1 MSLATQAAVPL
12 KSVLKQMLK
21 PLGLTYKIEDEM
33 VLITS
38 PQAAV
43 ATGQAIRKTYYIG
56 DLIKQGQFMRVPTG
70 DGLTNLVAIG
80 PKADVGPV
88 ISLIETT
95 IAPGTWMVPDPGGG
109 MVRTKVKSRRP
120 VSADEMGSI
129 IPFYLSVSLIIE
141 CTEDVHEDLANFF
154 RGLRDLI
161 YSRDGVDAQANG
173 QRGPE
178 SSPKAGSDGERE
190 AKIAPRPDADG
201 TADADVD
208 VMVSESTRCWPP
220 GVNHIQDPRSEL
232 RWQGRHQAPSHRPT
246 LTQP

>member
-1 MSLATQAAVPL
+1 MAKLNDKVSVNFDKLPLGEVVKYLQDYSGLKIVLDPGALREEGLTSSSPVSLATQAAVPL

-70 DGLTNLVAIG
+70 DGSTNLVAIG

-161 YSRDGVDAQANG
+161 YSRDGVDGASEWAEG
-173 QRGPE
+173 PGIVPKGRQRRR
-178 SSPKAGSDGERE
+178 A
-190 AKIAPRPDADG
+190 
-201 TADADVD
+201 
-208 VMVSESTRCWPP
+208 
-220 GVNHIQDPRSEL
+220 RSEDSTAS
-232 RWQGRHQAPSHRPT
+232 GR
-246 LTQP
+246 